1 MCVLFMKNFLSLI
14 RATWWV
20 LHSFRPPEPKNVWF
34 LLSRHHVRRV
44 HEKFSCP
51 WFERAICRL
60 THFGLLSPRTFHSYF
75 LDIMYVDIIKKIF
88 LAHSSELMGVRLI
101 SASWAKNAWFL
112 LSRHHVRRVHEK
124 FSSRRFE
131 RDICCLTHFGLLS
144 PKTFDSYFTDTMYVE
159 GMKNFFYPIRA
170 NGWVL
175 HSFRLAEPKNVCF
188 LLSRHDVR
196 QVHEKFSSRRFGRA
210 ICCLTHFD
218 LLSPKTFDSYFTDTM
233 YVEGMKDFFYP
244 IRANGWVL
252 HSFRLPEPK
261 NVWFLL
267 SRHDVRQVH
276 EKFSSRRFGRAI
288 CCLTH
293 FGLLS
298 AKTFDSYFI
307 DIMYVEFMSNFFQA
321 DSSELMGVR
330 LISASW
336 AQKRFIATFWTSCP
350 SSSWKISS
358 RRFEPDDGC

>member
-1 MCVLFMKNFLSLI
+1 MCVLFMKNFISPI

-44 HEKFSCP
+44 HEKFSSR

-112 LSRHHVRRVHEK
+112 LSRHDVRRVHEK

-131 RDICCLTHFGLLS
+131 RAICCLTHFGLLS
-144 PKTFDSYFTDTMYVE
+144 PNTFDSYFTDTMY
-159 GMKNFFYPIRA
+159 R
-170 NGWVL
+170 
-175 HSFRLAEPKNVCF
+175 R
-188 LLSRHDVR
+188 D
-196 QVHEKFSSRRFGRA
+196 EKFF
-210 ICCLTHFD
+210 L
-218 LLSPKTFDSYFTDTM
+218 
-233 YVEGMKDFFYP
+233 P

-276 EKFSSRRFGRAI
+276 EKFSSRRFG
-288 CCLTH
+288 
-293 FGLLS
+293 
-298 AKTFDSYFI
+298 
-307 DIMYVEFMSNFFQA
+307 
-321 DSSELMGVR
+321 ELFAVW

-336 AQKRFIATFWTSCP
+336 AQKRLIPTL
-350 SSSWKISS
+350 
-358 RRFEPDDGC
+358 